1 MANNIAYGSSQP
13 LINVF
18 PDPIRARRAPT
29 VNDKDQ
35 IGRLWIDEVSNQT
48 YTLTSITN
56 NQANWTTNTTSGTGT
71 FAAVEATAGNVT
83 VDVGNVVVTLGNVT
97 AGGSM
102 SSTGSYTSVS
112 GDIAAL
118 AGDVRAENNLVA
130 TTGNITASAGN
141 IAATL
146 GNVTAG
152 ASIAAGT
159 GISAGTTITAGT
171 DITAT
176 AGDITATA
184 GNVVAGLS
192 MIAGA
197 GLTVT
202 AGGVTVT
209 AGDVTVTAGD
219 FVALAGNV
227 VVGGDITASTGTL
240 TANTIDCTT
249 IVTAFGGFT
258 TKDFFNVTA
267 DLGGA
272 YLWRGFNFAHIGW
285 NVFNDNCYF
294 GTLAGNQN
302 DTTAS
307 FNTGVGFETMVAL
320 DNGATYNSSV
330 GYTTLNTLTTGT
342 SNSAFGAQSLFSV
355 LNGIRNSGLGRL
367 SLGNLISG
375 SYNLGLGYSAG
386 LNYEAA
392 ESSNICIGNPG
403 VLGENNTIRIGT
415 DGAAPNQQNKCYI
428 AGDVYA
434 ARSLNSTT
442 GTFANSV
449 TVGSANIVSGA
460 GDPNGTVTAT
470 KGSLYLNLTGSGPA
484 DRAWINT
491 NGATAWTN
499 IATAA

>member
-18 PDPIRARRAPT
+18 PEPIRSKRAPT

-35 IGRLWIDEVSNQT
+35 IGRLWIDEVNNQT

-71 FAAVEATAGNVT
+71 FAAVEATAGDVT

-141 IAATL
+141 IASTL

-152 ASIAAGT
+152 AAIAAGT
-159 GISAGTTITAGT
+159 AISAGTTIVAGDNITSTAGDITATAGDLVAGLAITAGT
-171 DITAT
+171 GITTAAGGITAT
-176 AGDITATA
+176 AGDITAT
-184 GNVVAGLS
+184 S
-192 MIAGA
+192 
-197 GLTVT
+197 
-202 AGGVTVT
+202 
-209 AGDVTVTAGD
+209 GDLI
-219 FVALAGNV
+219 ALAGNA

-249 IVTAFGGFT
+249 IVTAFGGFN
-258 TKDFFNVTA
+258 TKDFFNIAA
-267 DLGGA
+267 DLGGGF
-272 YLWRGFNFAHIGW
+272 LWRGFNFAHIGW
-285 NVFNDNCYF
+285 NIFNNNCYF

-302 DTTAS
+302 DTTAGN
-307 FNTGVGFETMVAL
+307 NTGIGVEAMISI
-320 DNGATYNSSV
+320 DNGAVANSSL
-330 GYTTLNTLTTGT
+330 GHQSLYTLTSGT
-342 SNSAFGAQSLFSV
+342 ANVALGTQSMYSALTA
-355 LNGIRNSGLGRL
+355 IRNTAAGRG
-367 SLGNLISG
+367 SLANLISG
-375 SYNLGLGYSAG
+375 SYNTVLGYSAG

-392 ESSNICIGNPG
+392 ESSNICIGNEG

-434 ARSLNSTT
+434 ARSLNSTN

-470 KGSLYLNLTGSGPA
+470 KGSLYLNLTGSGVA

-491 NGATAWTN
+491 NGGTVWTN
-499 IATAA
+499 LITAA